1 MVLPKHVKP
10 EDVMHPTGVFFR
22 NPTHTEEANRA
33 KDQSQIVKAI
43 SGAQRERKKEIITY
57 TEETKPWV
65 LPGFAQL
72 RELDEQQVLG
82 LCRVLMRYRPNI
94 FKVHIKLGDYKTARP
109 ANNHK
114 TKLLDSFEPRF
125 HTEVAE
131 VIADIL
137 SDPTLNVSEIIYVV
151 DSTEPGSFRAFGEV
165 YGHVSEEEYE
175 DESLFQPAVLIEY
188 FSNQ

>member
-43 SGAQRERKKEIITY
+43 LGAKRERKKEILTY
-57 TEETKPWV
+57 TEDTKPWV
-65 LPGFAQL
+65 LPGFANIK
-72 RELDEQQVLG
+72 ELDEQGLSG

-94 FKVHIKLGDYKTARP
+94 WKVHIKLGNYPSARSID
-109 ANNHK
+109 NHK
-114 TKLLDSFEPRF
+114 TKLLDSYEPRF

-131 VIADIL
+131 VIAKIL
-137 SDPTLNVSEIIYVV
+137 SDKTLNVSEIIYVV
-151 DSTEPGSFRAFGEV
+151 NNTEPGNFRAYGEV
-165 YGHVSEEEYE
+165 FGYVSDEEYE
-175 DESLFQPAVLIEY
+175 DESLFEPAVLVEY